1 MADTYF
7 TEEQL
12 KSLPVDT
19 LVTIAM
25 TLQNNVI
32 DLKRSVDQL
41 TEQIRIM
48 NQRMYGRKTEQE
60 SLLYKQ
66 EQLDLAFNETEVLAD
81 EDSEN
86 EEPELQVVCHKRPK
100 GQKEESLKK
109 ITNHRDEYIELS
121 EEELE
126 EKFGKNGWKKLPYQ
140 IVTKLEHI
148 PASFEAVTYHI
159 GVYAAKDNE
168 TIVRAEKPVE
178 LWEGSICTPTLL
190 ASIMV
195 AKFVNSLPLY
205 RQEAAYKANDVMISR
220 RTMASWIIRAYDRY
234 LQYFYNA
241 MKKKLVQQ
249 TILHADE
256 TPFLVTKDGRAA
268 GSKSYMWVYCGGVEK
283 ESKNIILYDYCHT
296 RGSDNPRRFLSEFKG
311 TLITDGYQAYHKLE
325 KENPESFTVAGCW
338 VHAKRRFSEII
349 KADKKGSK
357 EYTLAHQAET
367 KIQRIYHE
375 DNKLSELTA
384 EERYQQRQKKIS
396 PLVDTYFTW
405 LKKQEAYVAKESAT
419 GKAIA
424 YSLNQEKYLRVFLSD
439 GRIPLDNNPAEQK
452 IRNFTIGRK
461 NWVMV
466 DTKSGAEAS
475 AAMYSIVE
483 TAKANNLKMYD
494 YLVYLLTELS
504 KSIHDFNTEV
514 PERLLPWSSELPDN
528 LYKK

>member
-19 LVTIAM
+19 LVTITM

-48 NQRMYGRKTEQE
+48 NQRMYGRKTEKE

-81 EDSEN
+81 EDSED
-86 EEPELQVVCHKRPK
+86 EEPELQVVCHKRQK

-168 TIVRAEKPVE
+168 TIVRAEKPAE

-283 ESKNIILYDYCHT
+283 ESENIILYDYCHT

-311 TLITDGYQAYHKLE
+311 ILITDGYQAYHKLE

-338 VHAKRRFSEII
+338 VHAKRKFSEII

-375 DNKLSELTA
+375 DNKLSELTDLITDGIKPNTEVVSTISKNITNSFGNKDVYFEILNDENVSDEDKTLLTEAFIDLQNKKTDKFYSLPEEIITRFLSDMKIDGVIVSKSDQYQLLLLMPKMNSDA
-384 EERYQQRQKKIS
+384 EENVKLLNDLPESISSLLNPSIDIDSVKKIS
-396 PLVDTYFTW
+396 LFI
-405 LKKQEAYVAKESAT
+405 
-419 GKAIA
+419 AI
-424 YSLNQEKYLRVFLSD
+424 
-439 GRIPLDNNPAEQK
+439 
-452 IRNFTIGRK
+452 
-461 NWVMV
+461 
-466 DTKSGAEAS
+466 
-475 AAMYSIVE
+475 
-483 TAKANNLKMYD
+483 
-494 YLVYLLTELS
+494 
-504 KSIHDFNTEV
+504 
-514 PERLLPWSSELPDN
+514 
-528 LYKK
+528 LYMI

>member
-19 LVTIAM
+19 LVTITM

-48 NQRMYGRKTEQE
+48 NQRMYGRKTEKE

-81 EDSEN
+81 EDSED
-86 EEPELQVVCHKRPK
+86 EEPELQVVCHKRQK

-168 TIVRAEKPVE
+168 TIVRAEKPAE

-241 MKKKLVQQ
+241 MKKKLV
-249 TILHADE
+249 
-256 TPFLVTKDGRAA
+256 
-268 GSKSYMWVYCGGVEK
+268 
-283 ESKNIILYDYCHT
+283 
-296 RGSDNPRRFLSEFKG
+296 
-311 TLITDGYQAYHKLE
+311 
-325 KENPESFTVAGCW
+325 
-338 VHAKRRFSEII
+338 
-349 KADKKGSK
+349 
-357 EYTLAHQAET
+357 
-367 KIQRIYHE
+367 
-375 DNKLSELTA
+375 
-384 EERYQQRQKKIS
+384 
-396 PLVDTYFTW
+396 
-405 LKKQEAYVAKESAT
+405 
-419 GKAIA
+419 
-424 YSLNQEKYLRVFLSD
+424 
-439 GRIPLDNNPAEQK
+439 
-452 IRNFTIGRK
+452 
-461 NWVMV
+461 
-466 DTKSGAEAS
+466 
-475 AAMYSIVE
+475 
-483 TAKANNLKMYD
+483 
-494 YLVYLLTELS
+494 
-504 KSIHDFNTEV
+504 
-514 PERLLPWSSELPDN
+514 
-528 LYKK
+528 